1 MSDEQREKGVE
12 ERRINNEPSE
22 AGRSYAH
29 NEEPEVEGHVMRA
42 GHTEKKADLVEKKS
56 A

>member
-12 ERRINNEPSE
+12 EKKAAEPSKF
-22 AGRSYAH
+22 RSH
-29 NEEPEVEGHVMRA
+29 DDEPEVEGHLYIKA
-42 GHTEKKADLVEKKS
+42 GQTEKKSDIVEKKS